1 MRKELK
7 SQQGFTLLETL
18 IAMVILGISISILV
32 EGFLIVTD
40 TIEYQRNYNYL
51 INWSE
56 SKINEIAG
64 GRELARHGGFEYS
77 ERLFQWSVEESF
89 QYSEGLTGLRKINL
103 TIEWQGSNSK
113 NTYIISRL
121 IL

>member
-1 MRKELK
+1 MRKEIK
-7 SQQGFTLLETL
+7 GQQGFTLLETL

-40 TIEYQRNYNYL
+40 TIEYQRHYNYL

-56 SKINEIAG
+56 SKINEIASG
-64 GRELARHGGFEYS
+64 SELARHGGFEYS
-77 ERLFQWSVEESF
+77 GRLFQWSVEESF
-89 QYSEGLTGLRKINL
+89 QYSEGLTGLREINL
-103 TIEWQGSNSK
+103 SIEWQGSNSR

-121 IL
+121 II